1 MIRKTN
7 AIGMALLFA
16 AIHCNFAQGQSTLQ
30 TTLVIDLQNVVEY
43 QDDNADPA
51 KFATNPN
58 LTPSATFK
66 NFGVVTLIGDI
77 VAVNG
82 LPAKGTYVG
91 RSRGLVMSP
100 TPTPGGAIADVTRT
114 ALREHMFEILQSDGT
129 PVGTIMSLGFSGGAA
144 PPGAPSTD
152 RANWAIVGGTG
163 AFLGARGTVGGT
175 GGTGRAASMD
185 EDPAN
190 RRINGGKAISFIVHV
205 VPLSVPQIVTTA
217 AGPAVAHSGDFT
229 MVSASKPATPGE
241 VLSVFATGLGPT
253 VPAVDPGVPFPSSP
267 VAAVNSPVSVTVNGK
282 PADVLAAVGYPGSAD
297 GYQINFRVPPD
308 ATKGVATIQVSAA
321 WIAGAAVSIAVQ

>member
-1 MIRKTN
+1 MTRKGN
-7 AIGMALLFA
+7 AIETVALFFA
-16 AIHCNFAQGQSTLQ
+16 AYCNLAQGQSPSQ
-30 TTLVIDLQNVVEY
+30 TTLTVDLQNVVEY

-58 LTPSATFK
+58 VTPSVTFK

-82 LPAKGTYVG
+82 QPAKGTYVG

-100 TPTPGGAIADVTRT
+100 APTSGGAIADVTRT

-129 PVGTIMSLGFSGGAA
+129 AVGTIMSLGFSGGAA

-175 GGTGRAASMD
+175 GGASRAASMD
-185 EDPAN
+185 N
-190 RRINGGKAISFIVHV
+190 RRKNGGTAVRFI
-205 VPLSVPQIVTTA
+205 PSR
-217 AGPAVAHSGDFT
+217 
-229 MVSASKPATPGE
+229 
-241 VLSVFATGLGPT
+241 
-253 VPAVDPGVPFPSSP
+253 DPH
-267 VAAVNSPVSVTVNGK
+267 
-282 PADVLAAVGYPGSAD
+282 
-297 GYQINFRVPPD
+297 
-308 ATKGVATIQVSAA
+308 VSAA
-321 WIAGAAVSIAVQ
+321 NRDYSRRTGRDPLQRFHSGQCVQAGSRRGGFVAVRHRPRPYYSGRRPRPAVSIERPVSSQFAGSGDGEWETRRDSGLGRLARRCRWISGKLSHSSGRGKGTGHHPA